1 MTKTGAAPAGAAH
14 PRWVL
19 VAAIVASSMSFVDG
33 TLVNVALPAIQEE
46 LHGSLADMQWVVEAY
61 ALLLAS
67 LLLVGGSLGD
77 HFGRR
82 LVFMIGVVV
91 FTLASVG
98 CALAPGIEWLVAAR
112 AVQGIGAALLT
123 PGSLALISAAYP
135 AKTRGAAIGTW
146 SGWSAMSAAIGPVI
160 GGALV
165 DHASWRWAFL
175 INVPAGIAVL
185 AIAWWRVPESRN
197 RSDHGRVDVWG
208 AGLATSA
215 LGGLVYALIEAPT
228 RGWGA
233 ADVIAALAVGAVASV
248 AFIAVERR
256 VAAPMLPLALFKI
269 RNFSAAN
276 VLTLFLY
283 AALGGS
289 LFYLPLELIQVHH
302 YSATAAG
309 GALAPF
315 VVLMFTLSGWAGR
328 LVDRF
333 GPRGPL
339 TIGPAIAAI
348 GFALFAWLGANESY
362 WIGFLPAVL
371 VLGFGMTITVAPLTT
386 TVMNAVSQNLSGVAS
401 GVNNAVSRAAGLLAV
416 ALFGVVV
423 SSAGSIALG
432 FRWVMAL
439 SAMLALLSAI
449 SAWLWVETVKPK
461 AKARAA

>member
-1 MTKTGAAPAGAAH
+1 MTAPPKTRARSRSKAQHSATHAASAPVTRSPSPASQ
-14 PRWVL
+14 RWVL
-19 VAAIVASSMSFVDG
+19 VATILASSMSFVDG
-33 TLVNVALPAIQEE
+33 TLVNVALPAMQKE

-82 LVFMIGVVV
+82 IVFIIGVVV

-98 CALAPGIEWLVAAR
+98 CALSPNVEWLVATR

-146 SGWSAMSAAIGPVI
+146 SGWSGVAAAIGPVI

-175 INVPAGIAVL
+175 INVPAGIAVVL
-185 AIAWWRVPESRN
+185 IAWWRVPESRN
-197 RSDHGRVDVWG
+197 RSDHGTVDVWG
-208 AGLATSA
+208 AVLATFA
-215 LGGLVYALIEAPT
+215 LGGFVYALIEAPT
-228 RGWGA
+228 RGWGV
-233 ADVIAALAVGAVASV
+233 ADVVSALVIGVVASI
-248 AFIAVERR
+248 AFVVVEMR
-256 VAAPMLPLALFKI
+256 VVAPMLPLQLFRS

-309 GALAPF
+309 AALAPF
-315 VVLMFTLSGWAGR
+315 VVLMFTLSGWAGS
-328 LVDRF
+328 LVD
-333 GPRGPL
+333 
-339 TIGPAIAAI
+339 
-348 GFALFAWLGANESY
+348 
-362 WIGFLPAVL
+362 
-371 VLGFGMTITVAPLTT
+371 
-386 TVMNAVSQNLSGVAS
+386 
-401 GVNNAVSRAAGLLAV
+401 
-416 ALFGVVV
+416 
-423 SSAGSIALG
+423 
-432 FRWVMAL
+432 
-439 SAMLALLSAI
+439 
-449 SAWLWVETVKPK
+449 
-461 AKARAA
+461 